1 VRFFR
6 SAKPNTE
13 SQRPAKPGHVA
24 PHEAVQLLEQGAVMV
39 DVRESHEWEAGR
51 VAGARH
57 LPLMHLG
64 SRMHELPKGRKIV
77 VACRSGGRSAHAAKI
92 LHKAGHDVVNL
103 RGGLHAWHL
112 AGLPLVGK
120 HGKPGRLR

>member
-1 VRFFR
+1 MRFFR
-6 SAKPNTE
+6 SGKTNTD
-13 SQRPAKPGHVA
+13 SQRATKPGHVA
-24 PHEAVQLLEQGAVMV
+24 PHEALQLLEQGAVMI

-57 LPLMHLG
+57 LPLTNLSSHMN
-64 SRMHELPKGRKIV
+64 EIPKGRKIV

-112 AGLPLVGK
+112 AGLPLVSK
-120 HGKPGRLR
+120 RGKPGRLR